1 MPRRFITLGLLGLL
15 VAAPVLAQDPSPTPS
30 HRYTVR
36 VRPRIHLEHRRP
48 MAREVRLR
56 MKQGMPELRMRNHIR
71 FRMRPFK
78 MRDFHF
84 QVRPRLRLKAG
95 TAEI

>member
-1 MPRRFITLGLLGLL
+1 
-15 VAAPVLAQDPSPTPS
+15 
-30 HRYTVR
+30 
-36 VRPRIHLEHRRP
+36 